1 MTGTVAITDHGWYE
15 FLRDQPDIDEVNFWT
30 PSSYWSF
37 KGDVGSPFFFK
48 LKAKYKNAI
57 CGFAFFARYAAL
69 PDWLA
74 WDTFGVKNGL
84 PTLDAMRG
92 RIGAIRDGI
101 QFKNQLHA
109 DQIGCILLSQPM
121 FFEESELIAGPSD
134 WPPANLR
141 NKKYSLTE
149 GEGKRIWEECIERAT
164 ARKVQILGEQPMSV
178 AEEVARYGAPQLVQP
193 RLGQGLFRVSVLDAY
208 ERACAVTREHS
219 LPALEASHIK
229 PFGNEGPHAVSNGIL
244 LRADLH
250 RLFDKGYLTVTPEYR
265 VEVSGRLKAEY
276 DNGKTYYPMHGQQ
289 LILPLD
295 AAEKPSPEF
304 LRWHNE
310 KIYRAA

>member
-15 FLRDQPDIDEVNFWT
+15 FLRSQPNIDEVNFWT
-30 PSSYWSF
+30 PSSHWSF
-37 KGDVGSPFFFK
+37 KGEVGSPFFFK

-84 PTLDAMRG
+84 PTLEAMRD
-92 RIGAIRDGI
+92 RIGAIRNGI

-109 DQIGCILLSQPM
+109 DEIGCILLSQPV
-121 FFEESELIAGPSD
+121 FFAENELVAGPKD

-141 NKKYSLTE
+141 NKRYSLTE
-149 GEGKRIWEECIERAT
+149 GEGRRIWEECVERTT
-164 ARKVQILGEQPMSV
+164 ARMIPILGDQPVGV
-178 AEEVARYGAPQLVQP
+178 AEEIARFGAPQLVQP

-208 ERACAVTREHS
+208 GRACAVTQEHS

-229 PFGNEGPHAVSNGIL
+229 PYGKDGPHAVSNGIL

-250 RLFDKGYLTVTPEYR
+250 RLFDKGYLTVTSDFH
-265 VEVSGRLKAEY
+265 VEVSARLKADY
-276 DNGKTYYPMHGQQ
+276 DNGKTYYPMQGQR

-295 AAEKPSPEF
+295 AAEKPNPEY
-304 LRWHNE
+304 LEWHNE
-310 KIYRAA
+310 NVYRAA